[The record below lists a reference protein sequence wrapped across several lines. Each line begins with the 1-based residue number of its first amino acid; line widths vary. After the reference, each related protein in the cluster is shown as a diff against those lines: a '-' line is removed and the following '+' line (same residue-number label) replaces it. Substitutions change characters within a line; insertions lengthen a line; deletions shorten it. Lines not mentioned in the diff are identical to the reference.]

1 MTVNGRFREPQ
12 YRVIDDAID
21 GVGAV
26 ELGIMSAARWLTDP
40 RTFLFTLSRYKFVA
54 KMLAGR
60 INVLEV
66 GCGDGFA
73 SRIVR
78 QTVGGLTI
86 TDFDPEF
93 IADFRRRSHSDDA
106 MWRTE
111 SFVHDLSEGPVPG
124 SFDGAY
130 LLDVLEH
137 VKSSGEDLFLGNL
150 CRSLTPDALVVIG
163 MPSLQSQAH
172 ASPASKEG
180 HVNCKTGDGLR
191 ETLGRHFAHVLSFSM
206 NDEVVHT
213 GFEPMAHYLLAVC
226 SRPRATTTTSQ

>member
-1 MTVNGRFREPQ
+1 MNGRFREPQ
-12 YRVIDDAID
+12 YRVIDDALA

-26 ELGIMSAARWLTDP
+26 ELGVMSAARWLTDP
-40 RTFLFTLSRYKFVA
+40 RTLLFTLSRYKFAA

-60 INVLEV
+60 NNVLEV

-78 QTVGGLTI
+78 QTVSELTI

-93 IADFRRRSHSDDA
+93 IADFRRRSHRDNRR
-106 MWRTE
+106 WRTD
-111 SFVHDLSEGPVPG
+111 SLVHDLSVGPVPG
-124 SFDGAY
+124 TFDGAY

-137 VKSSGEDLFLGNL
+137 VESSVEDLFLGNL
-150 CRSLTPDALVVIG
+150 CMSLTPDALVVIG
-163 MPSLQSQAH
+163 MPSLESQTY
-172 ASPASKEG
+172 ASPASREG
-180 HVNCKTGDGLR
+180 HVNCKSGEGLR

-206 NDEVVHT
+206 SDEVVHT

-226 SRPRATTTTSQ
+226 SQPRVTTTAPQ